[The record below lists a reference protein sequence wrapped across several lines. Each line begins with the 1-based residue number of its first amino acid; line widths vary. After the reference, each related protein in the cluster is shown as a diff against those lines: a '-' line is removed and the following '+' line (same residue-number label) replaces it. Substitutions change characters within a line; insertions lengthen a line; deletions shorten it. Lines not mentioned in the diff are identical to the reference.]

1 MIDFIKKHKILI
13 SAITSVVIVILV
25 LIYVSI
31 KMTFSASLDVLVVPT
46 DATIMID
53 GEKFENGIYENL
65 AVGKR
70 KVVISRE
77 GFDTSEFE
85 IELKRD
91 EKTRLYAHLG
101 GNQEWYDNL
110 TDQTTLYLLDSIYE
124 FEGQQQLKVIRAKYP
139 IMESL
144 PIVYEKYFNN
154 YTEYVY
160 YRIDGGEYEKCKT
173 EYCLKITDFTG
184 GNRDRALDL
193 MREKGYNPDDY
204 EIIYEDSSKRGYAG

>member
-110 TDQTTLYLLDSIYE
+110 TDQTTLYLLDIIYE

-160 YRIDGGEYEKCKT
+160 
-173 EYCLKITDFTG
+173 F
-184 GNRDRALDL
+184 
-193 MREKGYNPDDY
+193 
-204 EIIYEDSSKRGYAG
+204 